1 MNLLS
6 VSNVARIGREKPL
19 FTEVTF
25 GLNEGDKAAL
35 IGKNG
40 CGKSTLLNT
49 IAGVLQPDEGTVVLN
64 KEAGVSFLPQTPL
77 FDREDTIRAH
87 IFKSNSAKLNII
99 REYEDLCHAMETD
112 SSAKV
117 QKKFDEV
124 TEKMNQN
131 DLWNYE
137 SQVKSILTILGI
149 NDLDRKMG
157 ARPINEPISMKS
169 GPMVKSHP

>member
-49 IAGVLQPDEGTVVLN
+49 IAGLLQPDEGTVVLN

-77 FDREDTIRAH
+77 H
-87 IFKSNSAKLNII
+87 
-99 REYEDLCHAMETD
+99 ET
-112 SSAKV
+112 
-117 QKKFDEV
+117 
-124 TEKMNQN
+124 
-131 DLWNYE
+131 
-137 SQVKSILTILGI
+137 
-149 NDLDRKMG
+149 
-157 ARPINEPISMKS
+157 EP
-169 GPMVKSHP
+169 